1 LVLTALML
9 DGKHVGPRNLSRK
22 TQIPKNQL
30 PTTTTH
36 SLLNLPSKLT

>member
-9 DGKHVGPRNLSRK
+9 DGKHTGRGSLARK
-22 TQIPKNQL
+22 SQTSKNQL

-36 SLLNLPSKLT
+36 SLLN